1 MYEEPDSVHHL
12 HVKWENHNQI
22 FRSEFQSRPDGV
34 NPSLKSGMNNIYS
47 HMHPITVPI
56 VSILNCKLKMHV

>member
-22 FRSEFQSRPDGV
+22 FRSEFQSSPDGVNV
-34 NPSLKSGMNNIYS
+34 NPSLKSGLKNIY
-47 HMHPITVPI
+47 
-56 VSILNCKLKMHV
+56 